1 MPRNKPKPE
10 YTSREAPPSPLAE
23 RNRAMRVEAPP
34 SVPPSPTA
42 EANRKIR
49 DAATKK

>member
-1 MPRNKPKPE
+1 MPRNKSKE
-10 YTSREAPPSPLAE
+10 YAGRQVPLSPIAEA
-23 RNRAMRVEAPP
+23 NKAMRTEAPP
-34 SVPPSPTA
+34 SVPPSPIA